1 MRTLGRRVHVL
12 ERRQPVCCDT
22 CRFWNWAII
31 VTEDEAGNE
40 TGRSR
45 PDECPACGRHVPVER
60 VLQIMGVDWD
70 VV

>member
-1 MRTLGRRVHVL
+1 MKGLVKRVRAL
-12 ERRQPVCCDT
+12 ECPQPVGCDT
-22 CRFWNWAII
+22 CRFWTWAII

-45 PDECPACGRHVPVER
+45 PDVCPACGRHVPVER
-60 VLQIMGVDWD
+60 VLQIVGVDWD